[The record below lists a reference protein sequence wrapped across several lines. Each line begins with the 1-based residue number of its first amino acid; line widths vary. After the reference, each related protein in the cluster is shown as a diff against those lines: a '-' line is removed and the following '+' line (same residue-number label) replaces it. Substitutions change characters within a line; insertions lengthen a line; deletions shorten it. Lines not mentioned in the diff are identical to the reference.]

1 MLCTLWDTQ
10 EIHDKLEEE
19 RKQGINRKTKKIFAS
34 IKSEQS
40 FENVLVFDRVSK
52 ITLNMRFKIS
62 LTVGTSM

>member
-1 MLCTLWDTQ
+1 M
-10 EIHDKLEEE
+10 
-19 RKQGINRKTKKIFAS
+19 FAS

-52 ITLNMRFKIS
+52 ITLNMRFKIN